1 MSYPAFME
9 PLGETI
15 DVKQGQTVLEA
26 ALYIGVPIPN
36 TRGREWNN
44 TRLLATV
51 LVALMLT
58 ACESRLVLDR
68 VVEQQQQAIQRTDL
82 FQASAANDEVI
93 VTVGNYGVIVV
104 SNDGGQS
111 WVRQKLEPQPSLID
125 VTRCPDGSLV
135 ALAVEGQVWVS
146 QDDGSS
152 WVEHDM
158 PTAEVPQALTC
169 DPEGRLWVVG
179 SFSTILNSPD
189 LGLSWEAHSFDEDL
203 IFTHVQFF
211 SPSDGLLTGEY
222 GTLMLTRDGGQSW
235 TRAEPIPAEFYPMAS
250 LFLDMEHGWV
260 AGLNGT
266 VFHTSDGG
274 KTWVKQASDSS
285 APLYTLV
292 QSGGKIY
299 AAGDFG
305 TLLEYRV
312 QNGAQNKS
320 SDSGHWVHSSIDVGS
335 RSFLRAVQALPDG
348 SLVVGGGAGVLKVV
362 GPDVDK
368 KG

>member
-1 MSYPAFME
+1 MPFCHLWRDSCISNEPVKRLLCPSLYKVVLILKKYVHMS
-9 PLGETI
+9 
-15 DVKQGQTVLEA
+15 
-26 ALYIGVPIPN
+26 
-36 TRGREWNN
+36 N

-51 LVALMLT
+51 LAVLTLM
-58 ACESRLVLDR
+58 ACESPLVLNH
-68 VVEQQQQAIQRTDL
+68 VVEQQQKALQRTDL
-82 FQASAANDEVI
+82 LQASAANDEVI

-111 WVRQKLEPQPSLID
+111 WKRHKLESQPSLID
-125 VTRCPDGSLV
+125 VTHCPDGSLV
-135 ALAVEGQVWVS
+135 ALAMEGQVWLS
-146 QDDGSS
+146 QDNGGS
-152 WVEHDM
+152 WIERDTG
-158 PTAEVPQALTC
+158 TAEVPQALTC
-169 DPEGRLWVVG
+169 DPTGQLWVVA
-179 SFSTILNSPD
+179 SFSTILHSPD
-189 LGLSWEAHSFDEDL
+189 LGVNWEAHSFDEDL
-203 IFTHVQFF
+203 IFSHVQFF
-211 SPSDGLLTGEY
+211 SSSDGLVTGEF

-235 TRAEPIPAEFYPMAS
+235 ARAEPVPAEFYPMAS

-274 KTWVKQASDSS
+274 KTWVKQESDSS

-320 SDSGHWVHSSIDVGS
+320 GDKGHWIQSSIDVGS

-362 GPDVDK
+362 GPGVDN

>member
-1 MSYPAFME
+1 VKRLKFKITRQFWTRSIAPACACRI
-9 PLGETI
+9 P
-15 DVKQGQTVLEA
+15 A
-26 ALYIGVPIPN
+26 A
-36 TRGREWNN
+36 
-44 TRLLATV
+44 AV
-51 LVALMLT
+51 LVALALT

-68 VVEQQQQAIQRTDL
+68 VVEQQQKALQRTDL
-82 FQASAANDEVI
+82 FQAATANDEVI

-111 WVRQKLEPQPSLID
+111 WTRQKLEVQPSLID
-125 VTRCPDGSLV
+125 VTHCPDGSLV
-135 ALAVEGQVWVS
+135 ALAMEGQVWLS
-146 QDDGSS
+146 QDNGGS

-158 PTAEVPQALTC
+158 GTVEVPQALTC
-169 DPEGRLWVVG
+169 DPAGQLWVVA

-189 LGLSWEAHSFDEDL
+189 LGLNWETQSFDEDMIL
-203 IFTHVQFF
+203 AHIQFF
-211 SPSDGLLTGEY
+211 NLSDGLLTGEF
-222 GTLMLTRDGGQSW
+222 GTLALTRDGGQSW
-235 TRAEPIPAEFYPMAS
+235 QRAEPIPAEFNPMAS

-274 KTWVKQASDSS
+274 KTWVKQESDSS

-312 QNGAQNKS
+312 QNKS
-320 SDSGHWVHSSIDVGS
+320 NDSGRWVRSSIDVGS
-335 RSFLRAVQALPDG
+335 SSFIRAVQALPDG
-348 SLVVGGGAGVLKVV
+348 SLVVGGGAGMLKVV
-362 GPDVDK
+362 GPGVDS